1 MCEIEVMLDKA
12 VLSLQDQLKKTCKR
26 FMDRTDIKKAM
37 TTVQQQLKNVF
48 EIIISRY
55 EDEEATDA
63 MGAKKPLG
71 GWSCISC

>member
-1 MCEIEVMLDKA
+1 MDKA
-12 VLSLQDQLKKTCKR
+12 
-26 FMDRTDIKKAM
+26 DIKKAM
-37 TTVQQQLKNVF
+37 TTIQQQLKNVF
-48 EIIISRY
+48 EIIMSRY